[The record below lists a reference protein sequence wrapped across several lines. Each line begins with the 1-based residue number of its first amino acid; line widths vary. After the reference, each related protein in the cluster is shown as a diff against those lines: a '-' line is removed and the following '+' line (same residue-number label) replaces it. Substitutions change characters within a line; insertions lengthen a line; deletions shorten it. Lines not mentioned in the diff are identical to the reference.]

1 MKGLRYHAC
10 IFLLSVILMM
20 SLGGCGKME
29 PTVTEA
35 VNPAETESIPVN
47 IRIHL
52 ECMGKK
58 PPFVE

>member
-35 VNPAETESIPVN
+35 VNPAETESIPV
-47 IRIHL
+47 
-52 ECMGKK
+52 
-58 PPFVE
+58 